1 MSFSNDLSDFIKM
14 QSPKIQSGQL
24 IVVLK
29 QKGETKDGIIKIVN
43 EFSSLTKQIDQP
55 FILGCPENDDDL
67 LQEASELSSLEKIK
81 ATNQK
86 LVGDAVTEKN

>member
-1 MSFSNDLSDFIKM
+1 M
-14 QSPKIQSGQL
+14 KI
-24 IVVLK
+24 I
-29 QKGETKDGIIKIVN
+29 N

-55 FILGCPENDDDL
+55 FILGCPENDDNL

-86 LVGDAVTEKN
+86 LVGDAVPPLLSYKIAKKLEDFLFKYL

>member
-1 MSFSNDLSDFIKM
+1 M
-14 QSPKIQSGQL
+14 
-24 IVVLK
+24 
-29 QKGETKDGIIKIVN
+29 
-43 EFSSLTKQIDQP
+43 TKQIDQP

-86 LVGDAVTEKN
+86 LVGDAVARKELNGRITHTKINLGQTIKNTLDQTLWFFNNDHLGKTSLYLI